1 MFPPPPPTIAN
12 NRSVSGFSSVAAVA
26 SRTINIPIAD
36 DTGFPSTHS
45 PLGPV
50 SFFFLRTRFCIVF
63 SYFWRRPYG

>member
-50 SFFFLRTRFCIVF
+50 FFLFFAHSFLYRL
-63 SYFWRRPYG
+63 